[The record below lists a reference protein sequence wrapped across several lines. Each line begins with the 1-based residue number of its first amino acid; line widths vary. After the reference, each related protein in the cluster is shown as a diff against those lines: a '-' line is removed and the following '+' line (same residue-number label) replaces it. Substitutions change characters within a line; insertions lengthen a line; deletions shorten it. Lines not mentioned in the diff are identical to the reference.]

1 MFVLKIVTDFAA
13 AHSLRDY
20 PGNCS
25 RLHGHNWGVEVKV
38 QSEVLDETG
47 IAIDFREIK
56 NQTKEVAN
64 RLDHFY
70 LNDIKPFDEIN
81 PTAENIAKYFFD
93 ELKKLINTDT
103 VSVKEVTI
111 WETRDQPL
119 PIRSNNERY

>member
-64 RLDHFY
+64 RLDHSY

-111 WETRDQPL
+111 WETP
-119 PIRSNNERY
+119 RSAVTYSE